1 MYIEDIEHDVDDC
14 IYNGEIRNHRIK
26 ISRCAGYLKIDIGF
40 DPHIDTFIEMHE
52 KRFVIPEI
60 IHRAMLDYVGKDNQ
74 TYTWYHNRH
83 KVHNGCEDE
92 LFWLSFVPGLI
103 LESEYPIIQSPDI
116 SMIREIHPDND
127 RESIMSTSI
136 NIINM
141 LKRRMPSLPDKTMEI
156 YTVDTCLDIASRII
170 CRIESTNRIIHDRQ
184 KVKFLD
190 NMYDYT
196 HEHRHHRD
204 KGKYYQGH

>member
-26 ISRCAGYLKIDIGF
+26 ISRCVGYLKIDIGF

-92 LFWLSFVPGLI
+92 LFWLSFVPGLV

-116 SMIREIHPDND
+116 SMIREIHPDNG
-127 RESIMSTSI
+127 RESIMSASI

-141 LKRRMPSLPDKTMEI
+141 LKRRMSSLPDKTMEI

-204 KGKYYQGH
+204 KGNCYQGH